1 MMNSIIL
8 KKRPSEMQ
16 EEMQEEASRLG
27 SQRLVGLERGK
38 RPLG

>member
-1 MMNSIIL
+1 
-8 KKRPSEMQ
+8 MQ
-16 EEMQEEASRLG
+16 EEMQEEEASRLG